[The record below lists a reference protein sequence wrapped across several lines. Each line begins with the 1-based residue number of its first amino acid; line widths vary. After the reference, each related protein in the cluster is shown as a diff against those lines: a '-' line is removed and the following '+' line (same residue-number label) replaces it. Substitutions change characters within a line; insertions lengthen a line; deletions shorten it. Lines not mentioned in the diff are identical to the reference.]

1 MESKK
6 QWRTIRGWEVFFC
19 MGVWGLLFFACSS
32 ASSTLRIAWV
42 IMGTFWAFLIW
53 KGYGTGIDYTKDELM
68 FYRGGKCCH
77 RCSWKD
83 VQQIQIV
90 SKRTGLLWR
99 KHYALGFFGEN
110 EPQEAC
116 FLGVS
121 PTVPFHRWKQETET
135 LLLVGNL
142 PIECLE
148 VSRLGKMEQETLVE
162 IIEKIRNY

>member
-68 FYRGGKCCH
+68 FYRWGKCY
-77 RCSWKD
+77 RQCSLKD
-83 VQQIQIV
+83 IQQIQIV

-99 KHYALGFFGEN
+99 KHYALGFFGQDEQ
-110 EPQEAC
+110 QERC

-121 PTVPFHRWKQETET
+121 PTVLFHRWKQEMER
-135 LLLVGNL
+135 LQSIGKIPSKVWDG
-142 PIECLE
+142 
-148 VSRLGKMEQETLVE
+148 SRLGETEQVVMTE
-162 IIEKIRNY
+162 IIKRKNN